1 MKCRIISGRSSG
13 KTKQLM
19 LMAKERGCLIACSN
33 PNAMKQKAHSYG
45 ISGLVFVSYDEL
57 FKIDNE
63 KVMIDEVEQF
73 LQKYL
78 PNLEILG
85 YSLTNED

>member
-19 LMAKERGCLIACSN
+19 LMAKEHGCLIACSN

-57 FKIDNE
+57 FKINNE

>member
-1 MKCRIISGRSSG
+1 MMYRIIDGRSSG
-13 KTKQLM
+13 KTYKLM
-19 LMAKERGCLIACSN
+19 MMAKERGCAIACSN

-45 ISGLVFVSYDEL
+45 ISGLVFISYDEL
-57 FKIDNE
+57 FENNE
-63 KVMIDEVEQF
+63 KKVMIDEVEQF
-73 LQKYL
+73 LQKCV